1 MIHVNDYTQAE
12 IDACWYSGSEMQ
24 AIRDDVDTIVK
35 QMSNKKKA
43 MDIDEIEL
51 LGLEARVPE
60 IQKKRLENRI
70 AAWDAVLDEQDM
82 GASLEEIAE
91 AYNEVSYQSQVAANV
106 MAKSYLATSDS
117 SSLKQSKQQRQP
129 RRLFQIKRS
138 L

>member
-1 MIHVNDYTQAE
+1 
-12 IDACWYSGSEMQ
+12 MQ

-51 LGLEARVPE
+51 LGLESRVPE